1 MERQKNS
8 DNISDLPVD
17 KIQPSNDE
25 LEVVNTLFKNHN
37 KTMINIFNELK
48 ETLLIGILFIIFTL
62 PQGDALIN
70 KFIPITQ
77 TSIYILT
84 LIKMILVMVLYWI
97 IKYFYLSKK

>member
-37 KTMINIFNELK
+37 KTMIKWCNE
-48 ETLLIGILFIIFTL
+48 EVTI
-62 PQGDALIN
+62 
-70 KFIPITQ
+70 
-77 TSIYILT
+77 
-84 LIKMILVMVLYWI
+84 V
-97 IKYFYLSKK
+97 